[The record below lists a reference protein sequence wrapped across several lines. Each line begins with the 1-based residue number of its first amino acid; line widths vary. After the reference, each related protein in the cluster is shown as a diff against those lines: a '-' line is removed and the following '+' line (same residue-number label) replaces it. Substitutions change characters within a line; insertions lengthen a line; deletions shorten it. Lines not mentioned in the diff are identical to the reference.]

1 MLGNITKKLRLL
13 GFDSKFLPDIEDNNL
28 LEIMR
33 NEQRILIT
41 KDKELAKKSEKQNLR
56 AIFLTVNDESEQFL
70 QIKKEINLGN
80 FAIKVNKTRC
90 TLCNGELKL
99 VEKNSVLEKVPDK
112 VLKNTDKFW
121 SCSSCSKIYW
131 EGTHI
136 KKLQDFVR
144 RLNDKK

>member
-1 MLGNITKKLRLL
+1 MLGNLAKKLRLL

-56 AIFLTVNDESEQFL
+56 AIFFTINDESEQFL
-70 QIKKEINLGN
+70 RIKKEINLEN
-80 FAIKVNKTRC
+80 FAIVVNKTRC
-90 TLCNGELKL
+90 TLCNGELNS
-99 VEKNSVLEKVPDK
+99 VEKNSVLEKVPGK
-112 VLKNTDKFW
+112 VLKNVDKFW
-121 SCSSCSKIYW
+121 RCSSCNKIYW

-136 KKLQDFVR
+136 TKLQDFVR
-144 RLNDKK
+144 RLNDK